1 MQTYPAPPKRKIE
14 WKRAW
19 KALQLLIDDPQRT
32 EKVFEIAEALSGN
45 SFERHFQRFA
55 AQPEGR
61 RLLAERPSLLKALQ
75 DREALRALPAGS
87 LGRTYAQFM
96 ESGNLTA
103 EGLVEADV
111 MAERPNPPEPIDPDR
126 EFFGDRVRDMHD
138 LWHVLTG
145 YGMDEAGEAANL
157 AFTVGQIPTYGIVA
171 IVITAG
177 VIGPKDLRFT
187 WQRYLLRAWRRGR
200 RAAMLSTVRYEE
212 LLARPLDEVRRLLDI
227 EPPEQA
233 HPEGVVVAN
242 RDDLLGAPAPAG
254 GAAH

>member
-1 MQTYPAPPKRKIE
+1 MQTYPAAPHRPIE

-19 KALQLLIDDPQRT
+19 KALQVLIDDPQRT

-55 AQPEGR
+55 AHPDGQ
-61 RLLAERPSLLKALQ
+61 RLLEERPSLLDMLR
-75 DREALRALPAGS
+75 DREALRALPPGS
-87 LGRTYAQFM
+87 FGRTYAEFM
-96 ESGNLTA
+96 ESGNLTPD
-103 EGLVEADV
+103 GLVEADV
-111 MAERPNPPEPIDPDR
+111 MAERPNPPEPVDPNR
-126 EFFGDRVRDMHD
+126 EFFGDRIRDIHD

-157 AFTVGQIPTYGIVA
+157 AFTIGQIPTYGIVA
-171 IVITAG
+171 IVLTAG

-187 WQRYLLRAWRRGR
+187 WQRYLFRAWRRGR
-200 RAAMLSTVRYEE
+200 GAVLLTAVRYEE
-212 LLARPLDEVRRLLDI
+212 LLSRPLSDVRKLLNI

-242 RDDLLGAPAPAG
+242 REDLLGAPAAAG
-254 GAAH
+254 GGVH

>member
-1 MQTYPAPPKRKIE
+1 MPTYPSPPHRPIE

-19 KALQLLIDDPQRT
+19 GALQVLIDDPQRT

-55 AQPEGR
+55 AHPGGQ
-61 RLLAERPSLLKALQ
+61 RLLAERPSLLDKLR
-75 DREALRALPAGS
+75 DREALRALPPGS
-87 LGRTYAQFM
+87 FGRAYADFM

-103 EGLVEADV
+103 DGLVEADV
-111 MAERPNPPEPIDPDR
+111 MAERPNGPEPVDPDR
-126 EFFGDRVRDMHD
+126 EYFGDRVRDIHD

-171 IVITAG
+171 IVLTAA

-187 WQRYLLRAWRRGR
+187 WQRYLFRAWRRGR
-200 RAAMLSTVRYEE
+200 RAATLSAVCYEE
-212 LLARPLDEVRRLLDI
+212 LLSRPLDEVRRALHI

-233 HPEGVVVAN
+233 HPEGIVVAN
-242 RDDLLGAPAPAG
+242 RDELLTPAAAG
-254 GAAH
+254 GGAH